1 MNRQHPERNLLSENL
16 ADEGTDVEISGD
28 ITRLESG
35 TRCNLYRETRSR
47 RWEKLRKNVSSG
59 KEGIPDDAI
68 VDGLKNRS
76 SRRQGNVGKIHSSG
90 AT

>member
-1 MNRQHPERNLLSENL
+1 
-16 ADEGTDVEISGD
+16 
-28 ITRLESG
+28 
-35 TRCNLYRETRSR
+35 
-47 RWEKLRKNVSSG
+47 VSLG

-68 VDGLKNRS
+68 VDGLKNML